1 MNKNTSAFNLSI
13 NIKFRCGCCDSSL
26 SRSKQVFNIERWIKW
41 NDKHRTIFPNKKS
54 LKAHWLRFSYLRLCS
69 LRCWSVMCLTG
80 QVIYIRLRRVNCMG
94 YLVADEFHSLYVFQF
109 SCLTND
115 FDGESICLWVN
126 IKNW

>member
-41 NDKHRTIFPNKKS
+41 NDKHRTIFS
-54 LKAHWLRFSYLRLCS
+54 EQEITRSTLTSFCSFCLCS
-69 LRCWSVMCLTG
+69 FQWWSVMSDVSEG
-80 QVIYIRLRRVNCMG
+80 ASNIRRRRFNFMG
-94 YLVADEFHSLYVFQF
+94 YLVVDEFRSLNVFRF

-115 FDGESICLWVN
+115 FDGKSIYLWVN
-126 IKNW
+126 IKN